1 MKIKVDIRSSK
12 LGILWLLIQPL
23 LYLAIYY
30 ISFRYILKSKDVASI
45 VSCLIGLISYNW
57 FSQMLSEGTV
67 SLIGSKGITNST
79 TVPPF
84 IFIISSGLV
93 CLWRYMFVL
102 LVFLIFIALYSNE
115 LSLSLRFLFLLPFIF
130 LSFLIF
136 LPITFS
142 LSSLY
147 PVFPD
152 IKHLVDTFVK
162 LFLFISCVFYEVQ
175 SVPTNF
181 SNIFLFNP
189 LSYFITNLRTIILG
203 HDFFGVIFLL
213 SNVAISCVFLI
224 IGVFIY
230 NQNKK
235 KYPFINT
242 I

>member
-57 FSQMLSEGTV
+57 FSQALNEGTV

-84 IFIISSGLV
+84 IFIISSALV
-93 CLWRYMFVL
+93 CLWRYIFVL
-102 LVFLIFIALYSNE
+102 LVFLVFISLFSNE
-115 LSLSLRFLFLLPFIF
+115 LILNIKLLFMLPCIFFNFLTF
-130 LSFLIF
+130 LS
-136 LPITFS
+136 ITFF
-142 LSSLY
+142 LASLY

-152 IKHLVDTFVK
+152 IKHLADTLIK
-162 LFLFISCVFYEVQ
+162 LFLFISCVFYEIQ
-175 SVPTNF
+175 SVPTKF
-181 SNIFLFNP
+181 SDAFLCNP
-189 LSYFITNLRTIILG
+189 LSSLITNSRTIILG
-203 HDFFGVIFLL
+203 HDFYEVSFQFSNIVISCIFL
-213 SNVAISCVFLI
+213 IGGI
-224 IGVFIY
+224 IIY
-230 NQNKK
+230 NLGKK
-235 KYPFINT
+235 KFPYINT